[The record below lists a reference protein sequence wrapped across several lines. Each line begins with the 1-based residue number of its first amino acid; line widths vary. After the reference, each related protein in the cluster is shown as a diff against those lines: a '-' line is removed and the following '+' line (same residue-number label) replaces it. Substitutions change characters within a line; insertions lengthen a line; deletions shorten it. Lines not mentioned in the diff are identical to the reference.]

1 MKKPFAV
8 QRVPSKRLVV
18 CAVLVLLLGACA
30 NDGMDDLRQFVANAD
45 AGKKPRIEPLP
56 EIKPQEPFT
65 YSAEDLVDPFS
76 SRNLKSQGVQSAGG
90 GPRPDLNRR
99 KEPLEEYPL
108 DALKMVG
115 TLERGKQ
122 AWAVIQAPDGT
133 VYRAGVGNHLGQ
145 NFGTITR
152 ITEDKIDIV
161 ELVQGSLGDWVER
174 PASIALA
181 E

>member
-1 MKKPFAV
+1 MKESRENRETNLRRVLFCTAV
-8 QRVPSKRLVV
+8 
-18 CAVLVLLLGACA
+18 VLLLSACG
-30 NDGMDDLRQFVANAD
+30 NDRMDDLREFVATAH
-45 AGKKPRIEPLP
+45 AGRKPKVEPLP
-56 EIKPQEPFT
+56 EIKPQEPFA
-65 YSAEDLVDPFS
+65 YAAEKLVDPFS
-76 SRNLKSQGVQSAGG
+76 TRNLKSQTFQAAGT

-99 KEPLEEYPL
+99 KEPLEDYPL

-115 TLERGKQ
+115 TLARGKQ

-133 VYRAGVGNHLGQ
+133 VHRASIGNHLGQ

-152 ITEDKIDIV
+152 ISDDKIDLV

-174 PASIALA
+174 PASVALA

>member
-1 MKKPFAV
+1 M
-8 QRVPSKRLVV
+8 RRL
-18 CAVLVLLLGACA
+18 LFMRLIFSTMLIVLLSACGS
-30 NDGMDDLRQFVANAD
+30 DGMDDLREFVATAH
-45 AGKKPRIEPLP
+45 AGKTPKIEPLP

-65 YSAEDLVDPFS
+65 YAAEKLVDPFS
-76 SRNLKSQGVQSAGG
+76 SRNLKSQAVQTAGG

-115 TLERGKQ
+115 TLARGKQ
-122 AWAVIQAPDGT
+122 AWAVIQAPDGA

-152 ITEDKIDIV
+152 ISDDKIDVV

-174 PASIALA
+174 PASVALA